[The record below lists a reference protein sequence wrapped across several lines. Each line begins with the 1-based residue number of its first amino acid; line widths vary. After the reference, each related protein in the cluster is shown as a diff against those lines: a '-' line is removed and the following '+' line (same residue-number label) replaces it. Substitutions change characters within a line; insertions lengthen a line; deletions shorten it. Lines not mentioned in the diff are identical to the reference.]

1 MTNSSNDPS
10 ATGARVVVIGAGA
23 AGLVAAA
30 FASTPE
36 HPAIL
41 VERTTDGGRKI
52 LISGGGRCNVLP
64 AALEPDRFITSS
76 PPHLLRHMLRAWP
89 LEAQK
94 AFFENEL
101 GVPLKFEGEDRKYF
115 PVSDR
120 ARDVRDA
127 LVNFA
132 IRRGVDFRFDTSVK
146 NIVRTADGWR
156 VETMRGDIEA
166 TKVIIATG
174 GLSVTATGSDG
185 TGLRIAEALGH
196 TLCPTYPALTPLLT
210 EPPVHAGLAGVSLH
224 VRIRAKWK
232 NKVREAEGGFLFTH
246 RGYSGPAVLDISDV
260 VTRTGARV
268 LGAQVL
274 GAGAQVPDAAGA
286 QPPGA
291 PVLRVQW
298 GELDASAWEPLLTKG
313 VGFVSSIMGSA
324 LPQRLVDQLM
334 VEANV
339 PHDRRV
345 SDLRRSERI
354 ALLEKL
360 TSYVLPWS
368 SDEGYKKA
376 EVTGGGVALD
386 EVDLK
391 TLESRKAPG
400 IYFCGE
406 VLDAF
411 GPIGG
416 HNFAWAWATGR
427 AAGIGAGAALGQRAE
442 GKGQK

>member
-1 MTNSSNDPS
+1 VS
-10 ATGARVVVIGAGA
+10 VVVIGAGA

-36 HPAIL
+36 QPAIL

-76 PPHLLRHMLRAWP
+76 PAHLLRHMLRAWP
-89 LEAQK
+89 LEGQK
-94 AFFENEL
+94 QFFEDEL
-101 GVPLKFEGEDRKYF
+101 HVPLKFEDEDRKYF

-127 LVNFA
+127 LVGFA
-132 IRRGVDFRFDTSVK
+132 ERRGVQFRFDTSVK
-146 NIVRTADGWR
+146 NITRHGDGWL
-156 VETMRGDIEA
+156 VDTMRGPIEA
-166 TKVIIATG
+166 SRVVIATG

-185 TGLRIAEALGH
+185 SGLRFAETLGH
-196 TLCPTYPALTPLLT
+196 TIHPTYPALTPLLAD
-210 EPPVHAGLAGVSLH
+210 PPVHAGLAGVSLH

-260 VTRTGARV
+260 VTRVRGGDVRGAS
-268 LGAQVL
+268 
-274 GAGAQVPDAAGA
+274 GAGAESV
-286 QPPGA
+286 

-313 VGFVSSIMGSA
+313 VGFVASILGSA

-345 SDLRRSERI
+345 SDLRRAERI

-360 TSYVLPWS
+360 TSYVLPWTG
-368 SDEGYKKA
+368 DEGYKKA

-416 HNFAWAWATGR
+416 HNFSWAWATGR
-427 AAGIGAGAALGQRAE
+427 AAGRAAGIDTARR
-442 GKGQK
+442 

>member
-1 MTNSSNDPS
+1 MP
-10 ATGARVVVIGAGA
+10 VVVVGAGA

-36 HPAIL
+36 HPAVL

-64 AALEPDRFITSS
+64 AALEPDRFITAS
-76 PPHLLRHMLRAWP
+76 PTHLLRHMLRAWP

-94 AFFENEL
+94 QFFEDEL
-101 GVPLKFEGEDRKYF
+101 GVALKFEEDSRKYF
-115 PVSDR
+115 PASDR

-127 LVNFA
+127 LVAFA
-132 IRRGVDFRFDTSVK
+132 RRRGVQCQFSTEVK
-146 NIVRTADGWR
+146 NITRDGDAWN
-156 VETMRGDIEA
+156 VETSRDVLTA
-166 TKVIIATG
+166 RAVIVATG
-174 GLSVTATGSDG
+174 GLSVPDTGSDG
-185 TGLRIAEALGH
+185 AGLRFAEALGH
-196 TLCPTYPALTPLLT
+196 TVHDLYPALTPLIAN
-210 EPPVHAGLAGVSLH
+210 PPVHSAMSGLSLD
-224 VRIRAKWK
+224 VRIRAKVK
-232 NKVREAEGGFLFTH
+232 NKVREAQGGFLFTH
-246 RGYSGPAVLDISDV
+246 RGYSGPAVLDISDT
-260 VTRTGARV
+260 VTRAHATG
-268 LGAQVL
+268 
-274 GAGAQVPDAAGA
+274 DA
-286 QPPGA
+286 A

-298 GELDASAWEPLLTKG
+298 GDLDASAWEPLLTRG
-313 VGFVSSIMGSA
+313 VGHVSSLLAAS

-334 VEANV
+334 YEAQV
-339 PHDRRV
+339 PLDRRV
-345 SDLRRSERI
+345 SDLRRTERI

-368 SDEGYKKA
+368 GDEGFKKA

-400 IYFCGE
+400 LYFCGE

-416 HNFAWAWATGR
+416 HNFSWAWSTGR
-427 AAGIGAGAALGQRAE
+427 TAGNAARSVRSVVAGDL
-442 GKGQK
+442 

>member
-1 MTNSSNDPS
+1 VS
-10 ATGARVVVIGAGA
+10 VVVIGAGA

-89 LEAQK
+89 LDAQK
-94 AFFENEL
+94 AFFEDEL
-101 GVPLKFEGEDRKYF
+101 GVPLTFEDEDRKYF
-115 PVSDR
+115 PASHR

-127 LVNFA
+127 LVGFA
-132 IRRGVDFRFDTSVK
+132 RRRGVEFRFDTSVK
-146 NIVRTADGWR
+146 NLTRSGEGWI
-156 VETMRGDIEA
+156 VETLRGPIAA
-166 TKVIIATG
+166 TRVVIATG

-196 TLCPTYPALTPLLT
+196 TLRDTYPALTPLLAD
-210 EPPVHAGLAGVSLH
+210 PPVHAGLAGVSLH

-260 VTRTGARV
+260 VTRDGGRESGSSGS
-268 LGAQVL
+268 LGSL
-274 GAGAQVPDAAGA
+274 S
-286 QPPGA
+286 
-291 PVLRVQW
+291 LRVQW

-313 VGFVSSIMGSA
+313 VGCVASLLGSA

-334 VEANV
+334 VEAHV

-345 SDLRRSERI
+345 SDLRRAERI
-354 ALLEKL
+354 ALIEKL
-360 TSYVLPWS
+360 TSYVLPWTG
-368 SDEGYKKA
+368 DEGYKKA

-400 IYFCGE
+400 VHFCGE

-427 AAGIGAGAALGQRAE
+427 SAGLAASQTRS
-442 GKGQK
+442 

>member
-1 MTNSSNDPS
+1 M
-10 ATGARVVVIGAGA
+10 IGGGA

-30 FASTPE
+30 FASSPE
-36 HPAIL
+36 RPATLI
-41 VERTTDGGRKI
+41 ERTTDGGRKI

-64 AALEPDRFITSS
+64 EALEPDRFITSS

-94 AFFENEL
+94 QFFENEL
-101 GVPLKFEGEDRKYF
+101 HVPLKFEDDSRKYF
-115 PVSDR
+115 PVSDK

-132 IRRGVDFRFDTSVK
+132 IRRGVIFQFDTSVK
-146 NIVRTADGWR
+146 ALERDGDHWR
-156 VETMRGDIEA
+156 IDTMRGSVEA
-166 TKVIIATG
+166 DAVIVATG

-196 TLCPTYPALTPLLT
+196 TLHPTYAALTPLLAD
-210 EPPVHAGLAGVSLH
+210 PPVHAGLAGVSLD
-224 VRIRAKWK
+224 VKIRAKWN
-232 NKVREAEGGFLFTH
+232 NKVRTAQGGFLFTH

-260 VTRTGARV
+260 VTGARV
-268 LGAQVL
+268 RGC
-274 GAGAQVPDAAGA
+274 AGAADTGSQV
-286 QPPGA
+286 PGA

-298 GELDASAWEPLLTKG
+298 GDLDASAWEPLLTKG
-313 VGFVSSIMGSA
+313 VGHVASLLGAS

-334 VEANV
+334 YEANV
-339 PHDRRV
+339 PLERRV

-360 TSYVLPWS
+360 TSYVLPWT

-376 EVTGGGVALD
+376 EVTGGGVPLD
-386 EVDLK
+386 DVDLK

-400 IYFCGE
+400 VYFCGE

-416 HNFAWAWATGR
+416 HNFSWAWATGR
-427 AAGIGAGAALGQRAE
+427 SAGLAAAGRHKAE
-442 GKGQK
+442 GTRQKQS